1 MTPCA
6 WRVQSPGETL
16 IGRLDMAQS
25 LGRQGRDVLPALGR
39 RKHFL
44 EELTPGLSS
53 DEVRLVEEGEATAR
67 AGMVVREFA
76 HSSTQRPGQK
86 DSVPQSR
93 PGEGQGMGQRANG
106 QSTCPSW
113 IDSSKPFP
121 TVLLPLLLPLLAS
134 RLFLASD

>member
-1 MTPCA
+1 MTPFV

-106 QSTCPSW
+106 KSTCPLL
-113 IDSSKPFP
+113 DRFLQALPHRPASSFI
-121 TVLLPLLLPLLAS
+121 AS
-134 RLFLASD
+134 LGFQALFGF